1 MSNLLTDIV
10 SLDGDIFDNFEALS
24 MCPPNESGEI
34 PSLTF
39 PEDAYP
45 LVIQTAKTSL
55 NKPLDAVLILGG
67 GEGAVLKYFSNEKE
81 LDITHVDLSASL
93 TLIENKRIKT
103 STYKMSVGEWM
114 QAHNEKFDLIIVDY
128 IPKENEL
135 DDLTKQLVSHLVND
149 GVVISQNKL
158 LTERLAALNM
168 EIKTPKIKL
177 RDDRDEVA
185 VAVYDDSCR
194 CAII

>member
-1 MSNLLTDIV
+1 
-10 SLDGDIFDNFEALS
+10 
-24 MCPPNESGEI
+24 
-34 PSLTF
+34 
-39 PEDAYP
+39 
-45 LVIQTAKTSL
+45 
-55 NKPLDAVLILGG
+55 
-67 GEGAVLKYFSNEKE
+67 
-81 LDITHVDLSASL
+81 
-93 TLIENKRIKT
+93 
-103 STYKMSVGEWM
+103 
-114 QAHNEKFDLIIVDY
+114 
-128 IPKENEL
+128 
-135 DDLTKQLVSHLVND
+135 VSHLVND